1 MFIKNI
7 IPKLDEHD
15 GYLKC
20 KARESGA
27 ISTERH
33 RLVMTVHFENFHGK
47 RNDTAS
53 GLGTQ
58 VALCRNFRGTTA
70 IPLKRAT
77 MSQKPGDHH

>member
-15 GYLKC
+15 GYLMC

-33 RLVMTVHFENFHGK
+33 RLVITVHFENLHDK
-47 RNDTAS
+47 RNDRTFR
-53 GLGTQ
+53 LGAQ
-58 VALCRNFRGTTA
+58 VALCRNARGRTA

-77 MSQKPGDHH
+77 MSRKPGDHH